1 MLKKTLITISI
12 LFLVGILSVT
22 IVILHKPSQNL
33 IISAYNQVRF
43 LSLVGGSSDCLD
55 ELTKRNVKY
64 RFIGNMTDGICMVK
78 NGVRVSSFSNTALNG
93 AVTLSCP
100 SAIKVD
106 NWLIEIKAKYI
117 EHNGSYNCRSQR
129 NNNIISEHSF
139 GNAIDIVSING
150 AVVASDWRKETPKG
164 QILEHA
170 HQAACDIF
178 SNIIGPDD
186 NSLHAEHFHLDTGWG
201 FGCTL
206 KPIKQL
212 LLRELR

>member
-1 MLKKTLITISI
+1 MLKKTLITISA
-12 LFLVGILSVT
+12 LFLLGILSVT

-33 IISAYNQVRF
+33 IIGAYNQVRF
-43 LSLVGGSSDCLD
+43 LSLVGGGSDCVE
-55 ELTKRNVKY
+55 ELTKRDVKF
-64 RFIGNMTDGICMVK
+64 RSLGDMADGICMVK

-100 SAIKVD
+100 AAIKVD
-106 NWLIEIKAKYI
+106 DWLRKIKAKNI
-117 EHNGSYNCRSQR
+117 THNGSYNCRTQR

-139 GNAIDIVSING
+139 GQAIDIVSING

-170 HQAACDIF
+170 HQAACDVF
-178 SNIIGPDD
+178 SNTIGPDD
-186 NSLHAEHFHLDTGWG
+186 NSLHAEHFHLDIGWG

-212 LLRELR
+212 LSRHMR